1 MMGGDMDS
9 PLACKCDVATIHP
22 PLEPLQ
28 VMKLGSEPRH
38 SIYYIYVE
46 CERASHMALDSVGGM
61 CIDVQLHMQPYF
73 P

>member
-9 PLACKCDVATIHP
+9 PLAYKCDVCGHHSP

-38 SIYYIYVE
+38 SI
-46 CERASHMALDSVGGM
+46 
-61 CIDVQLHMQPYF
+61 
-73 P
+73 